1 MLYPKLEYLIKSAPP
16 ATEES
21 SAVNIKQE
29 NMAYEDRYKEFEQYL
44 TSGEPGV
51 AERARNWSIAIGLQ
65 DVDRLKPSDF
75 LLEQAKANI
84 EGRISSDE
92 VGKRLEEYYSEKS
105 VREKA
110 EADGTLQ
117 ADNVSDRIN
126 LLLEEK
132 AFTFSPMELARIHG
146 FLFKGILPHAGLFRN
161 YTITKNQWILDGD
174 TIEYGSPG
182 SLMNLLTFDFSEEK
196 KFDYST
202 VSTSEA
208 IKRISRFISDIWQI
222 HAFGEGNTRTTA
234 VFLIKYLRSFGFD
247 VNNESFEKHSWF
259 FRNAL
264 VRSQYENIPKGVHR
278 TFEPLERF
286 MNFAVFGIPADL
298 RNRTLHIRWNETK
311 PQNDVLEATKRQN
324 VVLETSEELS
334 ARLTLKEM
342 AVIRLI
348 MNDPQI
354 SIANIATKTSLS
366 KRTVDRAIASLKE
379 KAFLSRIG
387 AKNNATWIINN
398 TPSEL

>member
-1 MLYPKLEYLIKSAPP
+1 
-16 ATEES
+16 
-21 SAVNIKQE
+21 
-29 NMAYEDRYKEFEQYL
+29 MAYEDRYQEFEQYL

-51 AERARNWSIAIGLQ
+51 EERARNWSIAIGLQ
-65 DVDRLKPSDF
+65 DVDRLKPSEF

-84 EGRISSDE
+84 EGSLSSEE
-92 VGKRLEEYYSEKS
+92 VGKRLEEYYSQRS
-105 VREKA
+105 VREQA
-110 EADGTLQ
+110 EADGTFE
-117 ADNVSDRIN
+117 ADQVANRIN
-126 LLLEEK
+126 LLLAEK
-132 AFTFSPMELARIHG
+132 AFSFSPMELSRIHS
-146 FLFKGILPHAGLFRN
+146 FLFKGILSHAGQYRTYN
-161 YTITKNQWILDGD
+161 ITKNQWILDGN
-174 TIEYGSPG
+174 TIGYGSAD
-182 SLMNLLTFDFSEEK
+182 SLSELLTYDFSEEK
-196 KFDYST
+196 KFDYSV
-202 VSTSEA
+202 VSSVEA
-208 IKRISRFISDIWQI
+208 IRHITRFISDIWQI

-298 RNRTLHIRWNETK
+298 RNRTLHIRWEESK
-311 PQNDVLEATKRQN
+311 PQNDVLESSKRQN
-324 VVLETSEELS
+324 DVLETSEELS